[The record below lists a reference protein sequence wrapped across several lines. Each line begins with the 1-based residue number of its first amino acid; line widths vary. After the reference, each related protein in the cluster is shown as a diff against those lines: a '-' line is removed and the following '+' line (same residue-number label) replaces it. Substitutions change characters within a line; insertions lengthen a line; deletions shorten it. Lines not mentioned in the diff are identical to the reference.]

1 MSRLTN
7 YAENALAD
15 MARGEGITLPTGW
28 SLGLLSAASD
38 SSFTELTGTDYARVT
53 VPRSLTDWAGTQADG
68 SVLASS
74 GTSHA
79 TSNNA
84 LVDWGTAGSA
94 WGTAAFVGCFD
105 DPTAGNCWFYLPFPG
120 GSLVIN
126 NGDPVSIAAGL
137 LKMTLG
143 LTGGMSNYL
152 ANKLID
158 LLWRDQAYAW
168 PSSLWGKLYTSAPSN
183 AGGGTEVNAPS
194 YARAEIESTTDAWS
208 ATDGAGTTTTP
219 SAGSS
224 GRISN
229 NAELA
234 YPSPGAYSWG
244 AITHE
249 GLSDAS
255 TLGNLMFWGALASAK
270 TVNAGGR
277 APSHDPDT
285 LGITFA

>member
-7 YAENALAD
+7 YAENAFAD
-15 MARGEGITLPTGW
+15 MARGDGITLPTSWWLAIG
-28 SLGLLSAASD
+28 SAASD
-38 SSFTELTGTDYARVT
+38 SSFTELTGTGYGRFELA
-53 VPRSLTDWAGTQADG
+53 RSLTNFAGTQGDG

-79 TSNNA
+79 TSNNV
-84 LVDWGTAGSA
+84 LIDWGTSGSA
-94 WGTAAFVGCFD
+94 WGTGNYVGLFD
-105 DPTAGNCWFYLPFPG
+105 DETAGNCWFWLPFPG

-126 NGDPVSIAAGL
+126 NGDPVSIAIGL

-158 LLWRDQAYAW
+158 LVWRAQAYTW
-168 PSSLWGKLYTSAPSN
+168 PSSLYGSLYTSAPSN

-194 YARAEIESTTDAWS
+194 YSRLEIASSTSAWS

-219 SAGSS
+219 SAGTS

-229 NAELA
+229 NGLLT
-234 YPSPGAYSWG
+234 YSSPGAYNWG

-249 GLSDAS
+249 GLRDAA
-255 TLGNLMFWGALASAK
+255 TLGNLMFWGALAGAK
-270 TVNAGGR
+270 TINAGGS
-277 APSHDPDT
+277 APYHDPDT
-285 LGITFA
+285 IGITFA